1 MSMLYLWH
9 PAVSASGTELDL
21 ILTRGDSDQVD
32 GGSERFVEAVL
43 KAVGI
48 KQPAEKWSIKPN
60 RCNFYGEY
68 WREEGWRSQWDF
80 AWRMAVHFKNQIEVK
95 PLPTGYLGLM
105 EIDDYSPLA
114 ESYKYEPY
122 ACLVIAAFTSQEKA
136 RAAAEKLAGD
146 KEIETARHAA
156 AAPEPQIKVLQVA
169 PKEFHLRAAIG
180 SGDEP
185 FFTGGYPA
193 LVVSMLEA
201 AGGATHAE
209 G

>member
-9 PAVSASGTELDL
+9 PAVGASGTELDL
-21 ILTRGDSDQVD
+21 IITRGDSDQVG
-32 GGSERFVEAVL
+32 GGSDRFVGAVL
-43 KAVGI
+43 NALKI
-48 KQPAEKWSIKPN
+48 REPAEKWSIKAN

-80 AWRMAVHFKNQIEVK
+80 AWRMEVRFKNPVEVK

-122 ACLVIAAFTSQEKA
+122 ACLVVAAFASQE
-136 RAAAEKLAGD
+136 RANLAAGKLAGD
-146 KEIETARHAA
+146 KEIEAARHEA

-169 PKEFHLRAAIG
+169 SREFHLRAAIG

-193 LVVSMLEA
+193 LVLSMLEA